1 MHSNFAQTDKYV
13 AGPEASSTRRS
24 HSSFM
29 AIVIQPYRPEHEP
42 AVAEFNQRLR
52 RALEDENL
60 VFYRWAQPRWLPR
73 TAESRIYNE
82 FFVAVDGEMVRGGY
96 ALKSQEFFFPDGQIR
111 SIGYYHHPLSEGIVN
126 KSHAMVGALLLRDAM
141 QRAPLLYCLG
151 MGGYDRPLPQMLVRL
166 GWAHC
171 PVPFFFRVV
180 NPSRF
185 LRNMQTL
192 RSSPWR
198 KVLMD
203 LAAYSGAGWAGSK
216 LFQGYRALRAA
227 RSPAAECCEVAS
239 FEGADVAEG
248 AQSLW
253 ERARQTCAF
262 TAVRDAKALRTLYPP
277 AQTHLTR
284 IVMKRNGAAI
294 GWAVVGERRKDAKY
308 GNMRVGSV
316 VDCFAI
322 SGELFSVVRAATETL
337 ERQGFDLILS
347 NQSHH
352 AWGEAFKAAGY
363 LPGPSN
369 FLFAASKKL
378 AELLAPFEEV
388 RPRMHLTRAD
398 GDGLPGNY

>member
-1 MHSNFAQTDKYV
+1 
-13 AGPEASSTRRS
+13 
-24 HSSFM
+24 M

-52 RALEDENL
+52 QAGEDENM
-60 VFYRWAQPRWLPR
+60 VFYRWAQPRWLAR
-73 TAESRIYNE
+73 TAESRIFNE
-82 FFVAVDGEMVRGGY
+82 FFVVVDGGIVRGGY

-126 KSHAMVGALLLRDAM
+126 RAHAIVGTLLLRDAM
-141 QRAPLLYCLG
+141 MRAPLLYCLG

-171 PVPFFFRVV
+171 LVPFFFRIV

-192 RSSPWR
+192 RSSPSR
-198 KVLMD
+198 KFLME
-203 LAAYSGAGWAGSK
+203 LAAFTGAGWAGSK
-216 LFQGYRALRAA
+216 LFQGYRALRAP
-227 RSPAAECCEVAS
+227 RSLEAECCEVAS
-239 FEGADVAEG
+239 FEGADAESL
-248 AQSLW
+248 QSLW
-253 ERARQTCAF
+253 EQARQTCSF
-262 TAVRDAKALRTLYPP
+262 TAVRDAEALRTLYPP

-284 IVMKRNGAAI
+284 MVMKRNGAAI
-294 GWAVVGERRKDAKY
+294 GWAVVGERRKDAKSKY

-316 VDCFAI
+316 VDCFALP
-322 SGELFSVVRAATETL
+322 GEWFSVVRGATQTL

-347 NQSHH
+347 NQSHQSCN
-352 AWGEAFKAAGY
+352 EAFKAAGY

-369 FLFAASKKL
+369 FIFAASKKL

-398 GDGLPGNY
+398 GDGLPANF

>member
-1 MHSNFAQTDKYV
+1 
-13 AGPEASSTRRS
+13 
-24 HSSFM
+24 M

-42 AVAEFNQRLR
+42 AVADFNQRLR
-52 RALEDENL
+52 QAGEDENM
-60 VFYRWAQPRWLPR
+60 VFYRWAKPRWLPR

-82 FFVAVDGEMVRGGY
+82 FFVAVDGGIVRGGY

-126 KSHAMVGALLLRDAM
+126 KAHAMVGALLLRDAI

-171 PVPFFFRVV
+171 LVPFFFRIV

-192 RSSPWR
+192 RSSPLR
-198 KVLMD
+198 QFLMD
-203 LAAYSGAGWAGSK
+203 LAACSGAGWAGSK
-216 LFQGYRALRAA
+216 LFQGYRTLRAP
-227 RSPAAECCEVAS
+227 RSSATECCEVAS
-239 FEGADVAEG
+239 FEVSAESL
-248 AQSLW
+248 QSLW
-253 ERARQTCAF
+253 EHARQTCSF
-262 TAVRDAKALRTLYPP
+262 TAVRDAEALRVIYPP
-277 AQTHLTR
+277 EQTHLTR
-284 IVMKRNGAAI
+284 IVMKRNGSTI

-316 VDCFAI
+316 VDCFALP
-322 SGELFSVVRAATETL
+322 GELFSVVRGATQTL

-347 NQSHH
+347 NQSHE
-352 AWGEAFKAAGY
+352 AWREAFKAAGY

-369 FLFAASKKL
+369 FIFAASKKL

-398 GDGLPGNY
+398 GDGLPANF

>member
-1 MHSNFAQTDKYV
+1 
-13 AGPEASSTRRS
+13 
-24 HSSFM
+24 M

-52 RALEDENL
+52 QGGADESL
-60 VFYRWAQPRWLPR
+60 VFYRHAQPRWLSR
-73 TAESRIYNE
+73 TPESRIYNE
-82 FFVAVDGEMVRGGY
+82 YFVAVDGGIVRGGY
-96 ALKSQEFFFPDGQIR
+96 ALKTQEFLFPDGRIR

-126 KSHAMVGALLLRDAM
+126 KAHAIVGTLLLRDAM

-151 MGGYDRPLPQMLVRL
+151 MDGYDRPLPQMLVRL
-166 GWAHC
+166 GWTHC
-171 PVPFFFRVV
+171 LVPFFFRIV

-185 LRNMQTL
+185 FRNMQTL
-192 RSSPWR
+192 RSSAAR
-198 KVLMD
+198 RFLMD
-203 LAAYSGAGWAGSK
+203 AAVYSGAGSVGWK
-216 LFQGYRALRAA
+216 LLQHYRALGAPR
-227 RSPAAECCEVAS
+227 PLAAECSEVTS
-239 FEGADVAEG
+239 FEASESTKTL
-248 AQSLW
+248 QSLW
-253 ERARQTCAF
+253 EQARQTCSF
-262 TAVRDAKALRTLYPP
+262 TAVRDAAALDILYPP

-284 IVMKRNGAAI
+284 VVMNRNGVPI

-316 VDCFAI
+316 VDCFAL
-322 SGELFSVVRAATETL
+322 SGESFSLVRGATQIL

-347 NQSHH
+347 NQSHQ

-369 FLFAASKKL
+369 FVFAASKKL

-398 GDGLPGNY
+398 GDGLPGNF

>member
-1 MHSNFAQTDKYV
+1 
-13 AGPEASSTRRS
+13 
-24 HSSFM
+24 M

-52 RALEDENL
+52 HAGEDENM
-60 VFYRWAQPRWLPR
+60 VFYRWAEPRWLPR
-73 TAESRIYNE
+73 SAESRIYNE
-82 FFVAVDGEMVRGGY
+82 FFVAVDGGIVRGGY
-96 ALKSQEFFFPDGQIR
+96 ALKTQEFSFPDGQSR

-126 KSHAMVGALLLRDAM
+126 KAHAIVGTLLLRDAM

-171 PVPFFFRVV
+171 LVPFFFRIV

-192 RSSPWR
+192 RSSSSR
-198 KVLMD
+198 KLLMD
-203 LAAYSGAGWAGSK
+203 LAAYSGVGWAGVK
-216 LFQGYRALRAA
+216 LFQGYRSLRTP

-239 FEGADVAEG
+239 FEAATSEVTKSESL
-248 AQSLW
+248 QSLW
-253 ERARQTCAF
+253 EQARQTCSF
-262 TAVRDAKALRTLYPP
+262 TAVRDAEALRIFYPP
-277 AQTHLTR
+277 EQTQLTR
-284 IVMKRNGAAI
+284 IVIKRNRATI
-294 GWAVVGERRKDAKY
+294 GWAVVGERRKDAESKY
-308 GNMRVGSV
+308 RNMRVGSV
-316 VDCFAI
+316 VDCFALP
-322 SGELFSVVRAATETL
+322 GELFSAVRGATETL

-347 NQSHH
+347 NQSHQ

-369 FLFAASKKL
+369 FIFAASKKL

-398 GDGLPGNY
+398 GDGLPANF